1 MTETPMNKPRLLPTS
16 LLLFLAFLLA
26 AALPISA
33 QDHSI
38 DQNPQ
43 GINFAVGR
51 PMIHTIFGQSPIGVA
66 PLNLSNSSRVQG
78 LLRNGKLYLSLDDS
92 IALALENNLDI
103 AIQRFNLPIA
113 DTDILRAKAG
123 STPRGVSTGVVSGT
137 PGGGG
142 ATTGAA
148 GASGAGAGGI
158 VTSTIGGGPG
168 VPQLDPTL
176 NANFSLDDNVQPQ
189 GNIVV
194 SGIPTV
200 QSHATVANFSYS
212 QGFLTGGSVNVG
224 YN

>member
-1 MTETPMNKPRLLPTS
+1 
-16 LLLFLAFLLA
+16 
-26 AALPISA
+26 ISA

-66 PLNLSNSSRVQG
+66 PLDLSNSSRIQG

-103 AIQRFNLPIA
+103 AIQRFNLPLS

-123 STPRGVSTGVVSGT
+123 SAPRGVSTGVVSGT

-148 GASGAGAGGI
+148 GASGAGPESLPSIRLSIAI
-158 VTSTIGGGPG
+158 SASPTTSSRRAISSSAASPR
-168 VPQLDPTL
+168 
-176 NANFSLDDNVQPQ
+176 SK
-189 GNIVV
+189 
-194 SGIPTV
+194 
-200 QSHATVANFSYS
+200 ATTRLRISA
-212 QGFLTGGSVNVG
+212 LRK
-224 YN
+224 